1 MKMTLTAWEILA
13 VEKALS
19 LTWQRNDEP
28 IEVKGLMLLIER
40 FSKAKYV
47 TIETK

>member
-1 MKMTLTAWEILA
+1 MKTTLTAWEILA

-28 IEVKGLMLLIER
+28 IEVKGLVLLMAR
-40 FSKAKYV
+40 FREAKYV